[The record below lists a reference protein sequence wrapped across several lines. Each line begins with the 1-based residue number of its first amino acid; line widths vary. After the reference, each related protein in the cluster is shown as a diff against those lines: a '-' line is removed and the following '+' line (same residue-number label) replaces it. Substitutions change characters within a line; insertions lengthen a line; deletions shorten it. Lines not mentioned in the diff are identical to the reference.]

1 MIRIKTDEININPLK
16 KLIEKGEKK
25 LEKNKIKESKLKIK
39 WIISNILKTPIKNLS
54 LYQDYKLSKKE
65 IQLFN
70 NYIKRLLNH
79 EPVQYIIKETE
90 FYGLDFLLDNNV
102 LIPRIET
109 ERIVDF
115 AIDSIK
121 KYNYKNIIDIGTGS
135 GIISIC
141 IAKKIDQNISILAID
156 SNINALKI
164 AKKNAIK
171 HKVNSKIKFLHF
183 NILKDKLKKNFDLIV
198 SNPPYVSIKEYNQ
211 LDKDIRF
218 FEPKSALTDNDNGTI
233 FYEKFSIKGLEWL
246 NKNGSIV
253 LELGGQKHS
262 IKIKKKFFKRG
273 WKNIKLINDFNG
285 DTRILIAQN

>member
-1 MIRIKTDEININPLK
+1 MIRIKSDEINISTLY

-25 LEKNKIKESKLKIK
+25 LKKNKIKESELKIK

-54 LYQDYKLSKKE
+54 HYQNYKLSKTE

-79 EPVQYIIKETE
+79 EPVQYVIEETE

-102 LIPRIET
+102 LIPRMET

-121 KYNYKNIIDIGTGS
+121 KYNYRNIIDIGTGS

-164 AKKNAIK
+164 AQKNAIK
-171 HKVNSKIKFLHF
+171 HKVNSKIKFLYF
-183 NILKDKLKKNFDLIV
+183 NILKNELKKNFDLIV
-198 SNPPYVSIKEYNQ
+198 SNPPYVSIEEYNQ
-211 LDKDIRF
+211 LDKDIRL
-218 FEPKSALTDNDNGTI
+218 FEPKSALTDYDDGTK
-233 FYEKFSIKGLEWL
+233 FYEKFSIKGLKWL
-246 NKNGSIV
+246 NKNGSII

-262 IKIKKKFFKRG
+262 IKIKKKFLKRG
-273 WKNIKLINDFNG
+273 WKNIKLIDDFNG
-285 DTRILIAQN
+285 DTRILTAQN

>member
-1 MIRIKTDEININPLK
+1 MIRIKSDEININPLK

-25 LEKNKIKESKLKIK
+25 LKKNKIKESELKIK

-54 LYQDYKLSKKE
+54 HYQNYKLSKTE

-79 EPVQYIIKETE
+79 EPVQYVIEETE

-102 LIPRIET
+102 LIPRMET

-121 KYNYKNIIDIGTGS
+121 KYNYRNIIDIGTGS

-164 AKKNAIK
+164 AQKNAIK
-171 HKVNSKIKFLHF
+171 HKVNSKIKFLYF
-183 NILKDKLKKNFDLIV
+183 NILKNELKKNFDLIV
-198 SNPPYVSIKEYNQ
+198 SNPPYVSIEEYNQ
-211 LDKDIRF
+211 LDKDIRL
-218 FEPKSALTDNDNGTI
+218 FEPKSALTDYDDGTK
-233 FYEKFSIKGLEWL
+233 FYEKFSIKGLKWL
-246 NKNGSIV
+246 NKNGSII

-262 IKIKKKFFKRG
+262 IKIKKKFLKRG
-273 WKNIKLINDFNG
+273 WKNIKLIDDFNG
-285 DTRILIAQN
+285 DTRILTAQN

>member
-1 MIRIKTDEININPLK
+1 MIRIKSDEINISTLH

-25 LEKNKIKESKLKIK
+25 LKKNKIKESELKIK

-54 LYQDYKLSKKE
+54 HYQNYKLSKTE

-79 EPVQYIIKETE
+79 EPVQYVIEETE

-102 LIPRIET
+102 LIPRMET

-121 KYNYKNIIDIGTGS
+121 KYNYRNIIDIGTGS

-164 AKKNAIK
+164 AQKNAIK
-171 HKVNSKIKFLHF
+171 HKVNSKIKFLYF
-183 NILKDKLKKNFDLIV
+183 NILKNELKKNFDLIV
-198 SNPPYVSIKEYNQ
+198 SNPPYVSIEEYNQ
-211 LDKDIRF
+211 LDKDIRL
-218 FEPKSALTDNDNGTI
+218 FEPKSALTDYDDGTK
-233 FYEKFSIKGLEWL
+233 FYEKFSIKGLKWL
-246 NKNGSIV
+246 NKNGSII

-262 IKIKKKFFKRG
+262 IKIKKKFLKRG
-273 WKNIKLINDFNG
+273 WKNIKLIDDFNG
-285 DTRILIAQN
+285 DTRILTAQN